1 MTTVERTSIS
11 FTRDTMEKTDALCNK
26 TGHSKSAVVRE
37 AIRLYYEVSIGKIKL
52 ADSKTG
58 EEIIRYNNIN
68 RE

>member
-11 FTRDTMEKTDALCNK
+11 FTRDTMEKTDILCNK

-37 AIRLYYEVSIGKIKL
+37 AIRLYYEVSVGKIKL
-52 ADSKTG
+52 ADSETG
-58 EEIIRYNNIN
+58 EEIIRYSKIT

>member
-11 FTRDTMEKTDALCNK
+11 FTRDTMEKTDTLCNK

-52 ADSKTG
+52 SDAETG
-58 EEIIRYNNIN
+58 EEVIRYNRIN
-68 RE
+68 KE